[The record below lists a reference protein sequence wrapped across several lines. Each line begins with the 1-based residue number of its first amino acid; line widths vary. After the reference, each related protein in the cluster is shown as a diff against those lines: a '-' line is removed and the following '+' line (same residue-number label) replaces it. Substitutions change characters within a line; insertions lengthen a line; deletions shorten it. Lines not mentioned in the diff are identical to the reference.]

1 MAKTELKKLT
11 LEDLYIDMEVSADQL
26 SNIYDTYMII
36 KYSNNNNTVGKL
48 VYIGDKQTAE
58 YDKWFKQSEP
68 ITPIYNSTDEL
79 EDMSVYDE

>member
-48 VYIGDKQTAE
+48 V
-58 YDKWFKQSEP
+58 
-68 ITPIYNSTDEL
+68 
-79 EDMSVYDE
+79 

>member
-58 YDKWFKQSEP
+58 YDKWFNQSEP